1 MKRKYL
7 LIPILISPL
16 LLSSCSFSDI
26 IDINPVSSVEIED
39 STTQYACGDVYA
51 QENGLS
57 ILVTYKSNSRA
68 PEYLS
73 INNVEVTFTVDG
85 TEQDYTSPIPSGA
98 QSLSVYVTYNK
109 IQSNTLTYNLLSEHV
124 YVEHLSIAGANRA
137 NTFEETNLTLT
148 VNPSNYT
155 KKVAVYASDASMA
168 DVTKDGNTIKV
179 IGKKP
184 GEVDIIASS
193 VNASGIEV
201 KATHHMSFVTETN
214 MITARQTYNDFVK
227 NNVYNISACP
237 LTGTPKLLVI
247 PVWFKDSN
255 TFISPTKKDNVR
267 EDIQKVYFG
276 STEEIGW
283 HSVASY
289 YKEES
294 KGKLQ
299 LTGFVSDWY
308 EVNISY
314 KDAGNPKF
322 DTSGLVENAVD
333 WYFDNNPSDSKAN
346 YDSDNDKILD
356 GVMLIYAAPD
366 HQTLDND
373 RYSNLWAY
381 CFWIQPDPTPASI
394 HPNVFFWASYDFM
407 YGSNTVLSRTGY
419 SKYYNGDTSH
429 CSLDA
434 HTYIHEMGHVFGLED
449 YYDYSNNSYSPAGIF
464 SMQDYNVGGHDPYSV
479 FACGW
484 ASAYVPTSSDTIRI
498 SNFQDNHDLILLT
511 PEFNSYSSPFD
522 EYLLLELYTPTGL
535 NTFDSTY
542 KYQGQDMVVGSK
554 DVGIRVWHID
564 SRLATPTS
572 SVGTNF
578 TLAGSN
584 VKQSTSWGITHAC
597 SNTYDDGEEK
607 TQDYLSVMGS
617 SFYNYNIL
625 HFIRN
630 SVTLTYRPT
639 KNDYFTSSDL
649 FMKGD
654 TFTINNYSKQFV
666 NGTKLNNGKD
676 LGWSFTVNDI
686 ALINGQY
693 TATIQVTKL

>member
-1 MKRKYL
+1 
-7 LIPILISPL
+7 
-16 LLSSCSFSDI
+16 
-26 IDINPVSSVEIED
+26 
-39 STTQYACGDVYA
+39 
-51 QENGLS
+51 
-57 ILVTYKSNSRA
+57 
-68 PEYLS
+68 
-73 INNVEVTFTVDG
+73 
-85 TEQDYTSPIPSGA
+85 
-98 QSLSVYVTYNK
+98 
-109 IQSNTLTYNLLSEHV
+109 
-124 YVEHLSIAGANRA
+124 
-137 NTFEETNLTLT
+137 
-148 VNPSNYT
+148 
-155 KKVAVYASDASMA
+155 
-168 DVTKDGNTIKV
+168 
-179 IGKKP
+179 
-184 GEVDIIASS
+184 
-193 VNASGIEV
+193 
-201 KATHHMSFVTETN
+201 
-214 MITARQTYNDFVK
+214 
-227 NNVYNISACP
+227 
-237 LTGTPKLLVI
+237 
-247 PVWFKDSN
+247 
-255 TFISPTKKDNVR
+255 
-267 EDIQKVYFG
+267 
-276 STEEIGW
+276 
-283 HSVASY
+283 
-289 YKEES
+289 
-294 KGKLQ
+294 
-299 LTGFVSDWY
+299 
-308 EVNISY
+308 
-314 KDAGNPKF
+314 
-322 DTSGLVENAVD
+322 
-333 WYFDNNPSDSKAN
+333 
-346 YDSDNDKILD
+346 
-356 GVMLIYAAPD
+356 
-366 HQTLDND
+366 
-373 RYSNLWAY
+373 
-381 CFWIQPDPTPASI
+381 
-394 HPNVFFWASYDFM
+394 
-407 YGSNTVLSRTGY
+407 
-419 SKYYNGDTSH
+419 
-429 CSLDA
+429 
-434 HTYIHEMGHVFGLED
+434 MGHVFGLED

-511 PEFNSYSSPFD
+511 PEFNSYGSPFD

-654 TFTINNYSKQFV
+654 TFTMNNYSKQFV